1 MNRSAVPRIIGLFLL
16 VLIGVAIYWLVPAK
30 VWIGEILELVQ
41 AMGPW
46 GPVGLAVVYVVAT
59 VLFIPGSILSL
70 CAGFAFGV
78 VRGTIA
84 VSVGSTLGASAA
96 WLLGRTLARGFIEH
110 RVAGNPKFR
119 AIDEAIGQH
128 GFKIVLLLRLSP
140 VFPFNLL
147 NYALGLTRVSFR
159 DYVLASWIGMLPAT
173 VMIVYIGS
181 SVRSLTD
188 DVMSGRIEGG
198 IGQKVLF
205 VTGLLATVAVTIL
218 ITRVAQKALRAVV
231 PSVDPD
237 QATLPNPNE

>member
-1 MNRSAVPRIIGLFLL
+1 MNRSAVLRITALVLL
-16 VLIGVAIYWLVPAK
+16 VLIAVAVFWLVPAK
-30 VWIGEILELVQ
+30 EWLGHVFETVQ

-46 GPVGLAVVYVVAT
+46 GPVGLVVVYVVAT

-70 CAGFAFGV
+70 GAGFAFGV

-84 VSVGSTLGASAA
+84 VSLGSTLGASAA

-110 RVAGNPKFR
+110 RVAGNPKFH
-119 AIDEAIGQH
+119 AIDVAIGQH

-173 VMIVYIGS
+173 VTIVYIGS
-181 SVRSLTD
+181 SVRSLA
-188 DVMSGRIEGG
+188 DVMSGRVEGG
-198 IGQKVLF
+198 IGQKVLL
-205 VTGLLATVAVTIL
+205 VAGLLATVGATIL
-218 ITRVAQKALRAVV
+218 ITRVAQKALRAIV
-231 PSVDPD
+231 PSVDPH
-237 QATLPNPNE
+237 QATLPKSDD